1 MWKLRA
7 RPLLTIIT
15 LELRQRV
22 RSRGW
27 LIGLGIWV
35 LFLFLMTALLTA
47 AIGTGSGNPDP
58 GNFEVLYS
66 AITMLVIFMMLV
78 VIPAQ
83 TSATINGDRNAG
95 TLATLQATLVSPFEI
110 VVGKTLAGWT
120 TGMVFFGLALPFV
133 FYATL
138 SEQVYPLSVAL
149 MVISTSFL
157 MLCITAIG
165 VGLSA
170 WTKRALGSVVLA
182 YLLIV
187 ATTFISPIATGLA
200 TVAFVSYSEE
210 KVYQWDYSTEIP
222 TCQQTT
228 NRVTH
233 LPSRYTRWL
242 LFPNPYVVISD
253 FSSMGFDQSK
263 LVGDGGRRID
273 HFNPEAYNI
282 LSMISGGVRYL
293 GHEEATKQ
301 TSYFGNEC
309 VPGQKYVEILDTG
322 YQSPINDIKPNELTP
337 VWQYGAALWT
347 LAAMFSLWGATR
359 RLRTPVKH
367 LPKGFRIA

>member
-7 RPLLTIIT
+7 RPLLTIIA
-15 LELRQRV
+15 LELKQRV
-22 RSRGW
+22 RSRSW

-47 AIGTGSGNPDP
+47 AIGVSAGNPDP

-95 TLATLQATLVSPFEI
+95 TLATLQATLISPFEI
-110 VVGKTLAGWT
+110 VIGKTLAGWI

-138 SEQVYPLSVAL
+138 SEQVSPLSVVL

-157 MLCITAIG
+157 MFCITAIG

-170 WTKRALGSVVLA
+170 WTKRSLGSVVLA

-200 TVAFVSYSEE
+200 TVAFTTYSQE
-210 KVYQWDYSTEIP
+210 KLYTWDWSQEKP
-222 TCQQTT
+222 VCRLSEF
-228 NRVTH
+228 RVAH
-233 LPSRYTRWL
+233 LPTKQTRWL

-263 LVGDGGRRID
+263 LIGDGGRQND
-273 HFNPEAYNI
+273 KMNPTNYNI
-282 LSMISGGVRYL
+282 LSMISSGTRLIGHDKFAEQRTGVN
-293 GHEEATKQ
+293 GCE
-301 TSYFGNEC
+301 
-309 VPGQKYVEILDTG
+309 PGQTFEESADNPYEN
-322 YQSPINDIKPNELTP
+322 PISQIKPDELNP
-337 VWQYGAALWT
+337 VWPYGMGLWMAA
-347 LAAMFSLWGATR
+347 AIFALWGATR

>member
-47 AIGTGSGNPDP
+47 AIGASSGNPDP

-110 VVGKTLAGWT
+110 VIGKTLAGWV

-133 FYATL
+133 FYATF
-138 SEQVYPLSVAL
+138 SEQVHPLSVAL

-157 MLCITAIG
+157 MFCITAIG

-170 WTKRALGSVVLA
+170 WTKRSLGSVVLA

-210 KVYQWDYSTEIP
+210 KVYQWDYATEIP

-228 NRVTH
+228 NRITH

-263 LVGDGGRRID
+263 LLGNGGRQVD
-273 HFNPEAYNI
+273 KMNPETYNI
-282 LSMISGGVRYL
+282 LSMISSGVRYL
-293 GHEEATKQ
+293 GHEKAAEHRPY
-301 TSYFGNEC
+301 SGNEC

-322 YQSPINDIKPNELTP
+322 YTPPDNDIKPNELPP